1 MDRMKTSKTFLKV
14 ASILLVG
21 FSLTACSSVAERLQR
36 VGQEPDFKPVEA
48 QQEAEKLNYVSMPMP
63 NPQFPEVQQANSL
76 WQSNRKGFFKDQR
89 ASEVGDI
96 LTVNIDIND
105 IAEITNE
112 TTRTRNSSED
122 ASASAL
128 LGFETYLDDVLPNP
142 VDPTNLASTNSTSNS
157 AGTGEVKRDE
167 SIRTKMAAVIAQKL
181 PNGNFV
187 ITGHQEVR
195 VNFEVRELRVAGVVR
210 PEDISPQNAIDY
222 SQIAEARIAYGGRG
236 QIMDVQQP
244 RYGQQVFDIL
254 YPF

>member
-1 MDRMKTSKTFLKV
+1 MKNLQTTKKIARLACLVLV
-14 ASILLVG
+14 AMSI
-21 FSLTACSSVAERLQR
+21 TACSNLKDRLEN
-36 VGQEPDFKPVEA
+36 VGKAPDFKPVEA

-63 NPQFPEVQQANSL
+63 NPEFPDMQQANSL

-89 ASEVGDI
+89 ASTVGDI

-105 IAEITNE
+105 IAEISNE
-112 TTRTRNSSED
+112 TTRTRNSSEN
-122 ASASAL
+122 ASAGSL

-142 VDPTNLASTNSTSNS
+142 VDPTSLANTSSTSNA

-167 SIRTKMAAVIAQKL
+167 AIRTKMAAVIAQKL

-195 VNFEVRELRVAGVVR
+195 VNFEVRELRVAGVIR
-210 PEDISPQNAIDY
+210 PEDISPDNSVDY

-236 QIMDVQQP
+236 QITDVQQP
-244 RYGQQVFDIL
+244 RYGQQVFDII